1 MTERKA
7 RHARPQPVPEDESGA
22 APEFLPGP
30 PSAAMPEATS
40 DGTPGAAPEATPG
53 ATSGAAS
60 EATPGATSG
69 AASEATPGATSGA
82 APGAAD
88 WAQEAPGGY
97 RTEPPG
103 TPTVRGSYRPD
114 IDIGSIHRREPGAL
128 RARLANDPRM
138 PAWIW
143 RAAAAAAVGT
153 IISVLV
159 DWRFGLTAAVIV
171 AIADTIHRAQTT
183 AAIPAAVRAPSAHR
197 RTRRRLA
204 RLGRAGYRALHA
216 RAVPGSLCI
225 IDHLVIGPGGV
236 YAVDSERWDR
246 RMPVRTSKG
255 GKLYHGPFSQA
266 DRLAHAAQAAD
277 EAGRVVSAALGRD
290 IEVQPAMAIYGP
302 SILWTVASVG
312 GVDVLSGR
320 RLRKYLSQHAKAR
333 ADQRLD
339 SSEIERIYAAAAH
352 SLPPAQ

>member
-1 MTERKA
+1 
-7 RHARPQPVPEDESGA
+7 
-22 APEFLPGP
+22 
-30 PSAAMPEATS
+30 
-40 DGTPGAAPEATPG
+40 
-53 ATSGAAS
+53 
-60 EATPGATSG
+60 
-69 AASEATPGATSGA
+69 
-82 APGAAD
+82 
-88 WAQEAPGGY
+88 
-97 RTEPPG
+97 
-103 TPTVRGSYRPD
+103 
-114 IDIGSIHRREPGAL
+114 
-128 RARLANDPRM
+128 M

-143 RAAAAAAVGT
+143 RAVAAGVVG
-153 IISVLV
+153 IAISVLA

-171 AIADTIHRAQTT
+171 AIADTIHRSRVT
-183 AAIPAAVRAPSAHR
+183 AAIPATVRAPSAHR

-204 RLGRAGYRALHA
+204 RLRRAGYRALHA
-216 RAVPGSLCI
+216 RAVPGSRCV

-266 DRLAHAAQAAD
+266 DRLAHAVQAAD
-277 EAGRVVSAALGRD
+277 EARRAVSAALGRD

-312 GVDVLSGR
+312 GVDVFSGR

-333 ADQRLD
+333 AGQRLD

-352 SLPPAQ
+352 ALPPAQ